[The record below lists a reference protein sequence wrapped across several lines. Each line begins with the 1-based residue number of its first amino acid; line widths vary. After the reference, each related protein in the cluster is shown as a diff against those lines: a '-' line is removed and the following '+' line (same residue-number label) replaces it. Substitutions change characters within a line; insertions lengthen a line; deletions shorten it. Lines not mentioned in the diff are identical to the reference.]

1 MSDPLFDLA
10 GRVAVVTGGIGQ
22 LGAELS
28 VALASRGMRVAI
40 LDLET
45 TPRGGTPGLATALEE
60 GTVRAHACDVTDRA
74 QVESALALVE
84 ADWGVPDLLV
94 NAAAIDAPPD
104 APAAEVGPFEDVPVE
119 SLERVV
125 HVNVLGVVV
134 PCQVI
139 GGAMARA
146 GRGSIVNVGSVYGL
160 LSPDQ
165 GLYDFRREAG
175 DAFYKPVA
183 YSVSKSALV
192 NLTRYLATYWG
203 RSGVRV
209 NTLTPHGIENGQ
221 PAPFVEAFAARSP
234 LGRLMDV
241 SEAVGAVVFLA
252 SDALVVRHRGEPR
265 RRRRLVGLVIPA
277 EVPNLVAGEE
287 RPPASGAWLEKTR
300 PADGADLCRVARSG
314 SADADAAVA
323 AAREAQVEWGARTAV
338 ERGDV
343 VRAIAALLRER
354 REEASEIVAAET
366 GKGIEL
372 ARGET
377 DAAVE
382 MGFFVA
388 GEGRRSYGRTTT
400 ASMPHRTVL
409 TLRRPVG
416 VAALLISFNTPLPNV
431 AWKAFP
437 SIFCGNGSV
446 LKPSEHTPVS
456 AWWLG
461 RLCLEAGLP
470 PGVLNV
476 VQGLGPEAGMPLV
489 EDPRVDLVSF
499 TGSAATGRLIAEAAG
514 RRLAKTVME
523 LGGKN
528 ALVVCDDADLDRA
541 VEWTLASAF
550 SNAGQRC
557 AAASRIV
564 VFDAVYDD
572 FRERLARATW
582 ALGDI
587 GPVISEAAMDRILA
601 AVEAACA
608 GGAVV
613 LAGGARVGEQGFH
626 VAPTL
631 VEGVAPDAPLSCEE
645 LFGPVAALYRVAGFD
660 EAVALANDSAYGL
673 TAAIHTASVH
683 RAMRFAERVAAGVVV
698 VNAGTHGSEPHMGF
712 GGVKQSGTGWKEA
725 GLESLDVYSETRYVN
740 LVVDPALT

>member
-1 MSDPLFDLA
+1 
-10 GRVAVVTGGIGQ
+10 
-22 LGAELS
+22 
-28 VALASRGMRVAI
+28 
-40 LDLET
+40 
-45 TPRGGTPGLATALEE
+45 
-60 GTVRAHACDVTDRA
+60 
-74 QVESALALVE
+74 
-84 ADWGVPDLLV
+84 
-94 NAAAIDAPPD
+94 
-104 APAAEVGPFEDVPVE
+104 
-119 SLERVV
+119 
-125 HVNVLGVVV
+125 
-134 PCQVI
+134 
-139 GGAMARA
+139 
-146 GRGSIVNVGSVYGL
+146 
-160 LSPDQ
+160 
-165 GLYDFRREAG
+165 
-175 DAFYKPVA
+175 
-183 YSVSKSALV
+183 
-192 NLTRYLATYWG
+192 
-203 RSGVRV
+203 
-209 NTLTPHGIENGQ
+209 
-221 PAPFVEAFAARSP
+221 
-234 LGRLMDV
+234 
-241 SEAVGAVVFLA
+241 
-252 SDALVVRHRGEPR
+252 
-265 RRRRLVGLVIPA
+265 VIPA

-287 RPPASGAWLEKTR
+287 RPPASGTWLDKTR
-300 PADGADLCRVARSG
+300 PVDGVHLCRVPRSG
-314 SADADAAVA
+314 RADADAAVA
-323 AAREAQVEWGARTAV
+323 AAREAQAEWGARTAV
-338 ERGDV
+338 ERGNV
-343 VRAIAALLRER
+343 VRAIAELLRER

-366 GKGIEL
+366 GKAIDL

-377 DAAVE
+377 DAAIE

-446 LKPSEHTPVS
+446 LKPSEHAPVS

-470 PGVLNV
+470 PGLLNV

-499 TGSAATGRLIAEAAG
+499 TGSAATGRVIAEAAG

-557 AAASRIV
+557 AAGSRIV

-572 FRERLARATW
+572 FRERLARATA
-582 ALGDI
+582 ALGDV

-601 AVEAACA
+601 SVEAACA
-608 GGAVV
+608 GGATILV
-613 LAGGARVGEQGFH
+613 GGERLGDRGWH
-626 VAPTL
+626 VAPTV
-631 VEGVAPDAPLSCEE
+631 VEGVAPDAPLSCDE

-660 EAVALANDSAYGL
+660 EAVALVDDSPYGL
-673 TAAIHTASVH
+673 TAAIHTASIH
-683 RAMRFAERVAAGVVV
+683 RAMRFAESVAAGVVV

-712 GGVKQSGTGWKEA
+712 GGVRQSGTGWKEA
-725 GLESLDVYSETRYVN
+725 GLESLEVYSETQYVN

>member
-1 MSDPLFDLA
+1 M
-10 GRVAVVTGGIGQ
+10 
-22 LGAELS
+22 
-28 VALASRGMRVAI
+28 
-40 LDLET
+40 
-45 TPRGGTPGLATALEE
+45 
-60 GTVRAHACDVTDRA
+60 
-74 QVESALALVE
+74 
-84 ADWGVPDLLV
+84 
-94 NAAAIDAPPD
+94 
-104 APAAEVGPFEDVPVE
+104 
-119 SLERVV
+119 
-125 HVNVLGVVV
+125 
-134 PCQVI
+134 
-139 GGAMARA
+139 
-146 GRGSIVNVGSVYGL
+146 
-160 LSPDQ
+160 
-165 GLYDFRREAG
+165 
-175 DAFYKPVA
+175 
-183 YSVSKSALV
+183 
-192 NLTRYLATYWG
+192 
-203 RSGVRV
+203 
-209 NTLTPHGIENGQ
+209 
-221 PAPFVEAFAARSP
+221 
-234 LGRLMDV
+234 
-241 SEAVGAVVFLA
+241 
-252 SDALVVRHRGEPR
+252 
-265 RRRRLVGLVIPA
+265 IPA

-287 RPPASGAWLEKTR
+287 RPPASEAWLDKAR
-300 PADGADLCRVARSG
+300 PVDGEHLCRVARSG
-314 SADADAAVA
+314 NADAEAAVG
-323 AAREAQVEWGARTAV
+323 AAREAQAAWGARTAV
-338 ERGDV
+338 ERGSV
-343 VRAIAALLRER
+343 VRAMAELLRER

-366 GKGIEL
+366 GKAIDL

-377 DAAVE
+377 EAAIE

-446 LKPSEHTPVS
+446 LKPSEHAPVS

-476 VQGLGPEAGMPLV
+476 VHGLGPEAGMPLV

-557 AAASRIV
+557 AAASRII

-582 ALGDI
+582 ALGDV

-608 GGAVV
+608 GGAVL
-613 LAGGARVGEQGFH
+613 LAGGTRVGEQGFH
-626 VAPTL
+626 VSPTL

-660 EAVALANDSAYGL
+660 EAVAVANDSPYGL

-683 RAMRFAERVAAGVVV
+683 RAMQFAERVAAGVVV

-740 LVVDPALT
+740 LVVDPGLT